1 MTHSLTPA
9 IFPKSQVVKS
19 LLANSKWLA
28 ASAALG
34 SACVLLL
41 SLHSHAAE
49 LNTTKIDSSLRD
61 DIAKDY
67 DQNLEALYKHFHANP
82 ELSFK
87 EFETAKRLAAEIRAL
102 GYDVTEGVGGTG
114 IVAVL
119 KNGDGPTVMIRADM
133 DGLPVLEDTG
143 LSYASKARQVS
154 VDGQEKPVMHACG
167 HDVHI
172 TSLVGTARQLMAR
185 RDQWSGTLVLIG
197 QPAEERI
204 AGANDMIKDGLF
216 TRFPKPDYALA
227 FHVSSQTPTGKII
240 VNESLAFSSADSVDI
255 TVHGVGA
262 HGASPHLG
270 LDPVLVA
277 SQIVVSLQSIVSRS
291 IAPLQPG
298 VITVGSI
305 HGGTKHNII
314 GDKVHLQLTVR
325 SDEPE
330 VRAQL
335 LDGIERVAR
344 GVALS
349 LGTPE
354 DMLPTVVRQKENT
367 PPTKNHTPTARL
379 LKSAFKTHLGEKV
392 IYEVPRSGMGAEDF
406 AYFVEP
412 KHGIKGVYFMIGG
425 TPPKDL
431 AEAASHHSPFFK
443 VSPEPAVKLGT
454 EAMVIAAMELFETGA

>member
-1 MTHSLTPA
+1 MLFKKMSFITA
-9 IFPKSQVVKS
+9 AMMAVM
-19 LLANSKWLA
+19 LAPPSY
-28 ASAALG
+28 
-34 SACVLLL
+34 
-41 SLHSHAAE
+41 AAE
-49 LNTTKIDSSLRD
+49 IDGKLRS

-67 DQNLEALYKHFHANP
+67 EKNLDALYKHFHANP

-87 EFETAKRLAAEIRAL
+87 EFETAKRLASEIRAL
-102 GYDVTEGVGGTG
+102 GYDVTEGVGQTG

-119 KNGDGPTVMIRADM
+119 KNGAGPTVMIRADM

-143 LSYASKARQVS
+143 LPYASKARQVS

-172 TSLVGTARQLMAR
+172 TSLIGTARQLIAR
-185 RDQWSGTLVLIG
+185 KDKWSGTLVLIG

-204 AGANDMIKDGLF
+204 SGANAMIEDGLF

-227 FHVSSQTPTGKII
+227 LHVSSQTPTGKII
-240 VNESLAFSSADSVDI
+240 VNEGLAYSSSDSVDI

-314 GDKVHLQLTVR
+314 GDSVEMQLTVR
-325 SDEPE
+325 SDSPE
-330 VRAQL
+330 VRQAL
-335 LDGIERVAR
+335 LDGIDRVAK
-344 GVALS
+344 GVALAH
-349 LGTPE
+349 GTPK
-354 DMLPTVVRQKENT
+354 DLLPTVIRREENT
-367 PPTKNHTPTARL
+367 PPTKNNGATARM
-379 LKSAFKTHLGEKV
+379 LKSAFKTHLGDNV
-392 IYEVPRSGMGAEDF
+392 ILEQPRTGMGAEDF
-406 AYFVEP
+406 AYFVDP
-412 KHGIKGVYFMIGG
+412 KHGVKGVYFNVGG
-425 TPPKDL
+425 TPQRDL
-431 AEAASHHSPFFK
+431 KKAASHHSPFFK
-443 VSPEPAVKLGT
+443 VSPEPSVKLGT
-454 EAMVIAAMELFETGA
+454 EAMVVAALTLFEDGE